1 MKCILPSEI
10 STKKVVFFTAA
21 FLQALF
27 GCFTLGFRKDIYQ
40 TLLNSQL
47 VVREGTESFKA
58 WRETPMPVFTKFYF
72 YSIINPEDFQLNH
85 AKPILEEK
93 GPYVFREKE
102 EKTDIV
108 WNQNS
113 TVSYRRRKVY
123 WFEPELSVG
132 PLTDSVMTLNLPLVG
147 AADSARTNFF
157 MQWGLAD
164 IFATMEATLFI
175 NKTIGE
181 LMFEGYEDELVS
193 IGDAFME
200 EEEKAVPMDKFG
212 WFYKRNGTT
221 FSSGDL
227 SMHTGEDDISL
238 LGKISTWNH
247 KTQSDAF
254 SGECGKV
261 RGSSDGLF
269 APGTLAMK
277 DRFELW
283 STDICRPL
291 TFQRDGVESVHGI
304 SVDKFLLS
312 KDVFANKTECA
323 ENSCYNNNLP
333 SGVQNVTQ
341 CKLKSP
347 AFISRPHFLGADPFY
362 LDQFQYG
369 IHPDPE
375 RHESSFLIEPKS
387 SIPLKVSMKLQ
398 INILLEKNEGINYIF
413 KDLPRVFYPVFWFES
428 EASLEESQ
436 SDQIAMLVN
445 LPVIMETC
453 GIIGIFLGLVGML
466 IILICSLRS
475 KKSKPDLVSCEY
487 GRVSVK
493 EQEALGVKSTPILR
507 QSLLNIPNI
516 PRI

>member
-212 WFYKRNGTT
+212 WFYK
-221 FSSGDL
+221 
-227 SMHTGEDDISL
+227 
-238 LGKISTWNH
+238 
-247 KTQSDAF
+247 
-254 SGECGKV
+254 
-261 RGSSDGLF
+261 
-269 APGTLAMK
+269 
-277 DRFELW
+277 
-283 STDICRPL
+283 
-291 TFQRDGVESVHGI
+291 VE
-304 SVDKFLLS
+304 KF
-312 KDVFANKTECA
+312 
-323 ENSCYNNNLP
+323 
-333 SGVQNVTQ
+333 
-341 CKLKSP
+341 
-347 AFISRPHFLGADPFY
+347 FI
-362 LDQFQYG
+362 
-369 IHPDPE
+369 
-375 RHESSFLIEPKS
+375 K
-387 SIPLKVSMKLQ
+387 K
-398 INILLEKNEGINYIF
+398 
-413 KDLPRVFYPVFWFES
+413 
-428 EASLEESQ
+428 
-436 SDQIAMLVN
+436 
-445 LPVIMETC
+445 
-453 GIIGIFLGLVGML
+453 IFLNFLHSIRLKIVLENVL
-466 IILICSLRS
+466 I
-475 KKSKPDLVSCEY
+475 
-487 GRVSVK
+487 
-493 EQEALGVKSTPILR
+493 
-507 QSLLNIPNI
+507 
-516 PRI
+516 